1 MSKNW
6 RDSLLCDL
14 AATINK
20 FPWLLGVYR
29 FDIGAD
35 AGKQG
40 CEIID
45 AAVDERDPAL
55 GGDGHRRSLHW
66 R

>member
-6 RDSLLCDL
+6 HDSLLCDL

-29 FDIGAD
+29 LDIGSD
-35 AGKQG
+35 AGEQG
-40 CEIID
+40 GEVVDTSID
-45 AAVDERDPAL
+45 ECNLALWVAVMECA
-55 GGDGHRRSLHW
+55 SA
-66 R
+66 